1 MDASSLYS
9 LLEGVFTKND
19 IATNSTA
26 VTNFLN
32 VTSTALADV
41 PSNVSLPF
49 FGDVLGLGLSSGNF
63 SLSSLNST
71 VITSLLSGFI
81 PVFNDIPANTTAT
94 IIQYTVAMVNTLNLT
109 VSSSSSSGLK
119 SFLTSTV
126 LPSVLSL
133 PANDTS
139 TFVGDVAAALAYIPQ
154 STQIPYLQKVLLYAG
169 SHLSSLNG
177 SAISTSDLSPYIAEL
192 NIPTAAVVPLVN
204 NTVVSILS
212 MPLNE
217 SKVFYSQLVSF
228 YDTVPSNNS
237 MFISQKIKD
246 YIFPSNGTITLG
258 VQFFLSMFNELLL
271 NAHGN
276 ASPRSGTLQSNQ
288 ITKKLL
294 GTPLPPQVVHLGTAT
309 QTNLFGDYP
318 TSADIAPSAIFA
330 AVFMIFAFAHLGI
343 FYENYR
349 RGHKFWLS
357 LGFAFYCVC
366 RFIGWVIRIVW
377 SSNPT
382 NVQLGSAGGFFTV
395 SSSVFLLTLNL
406 ILAQRIFTWMHPVGG
421 SRKLFWY
428 YMYALYFSVIVVIAL
443 TSGAQISPYLSF
455 MSPAKVSRLLKVTE
469 ASSILLCLYCFQSL
483 NLVAMA
489 YQFKPTKKDKN
500 LYTYQ
505 AWWIEKFSPFY
516 YVEKG
521 AAQQAEESFLERS
534 VHERNAVRVIRA
546 SVQHAQTIPGVSTER
561 GALNH
566 TFSVALLAVT
576 SVLISVGAICR
587 CISIFQNNTQMTQ
600 TSICKPVVMY
610 ICYGL
615 LEVICNILYLV
626 GRIDLRFYRPDRLP
640 KRIREAPEVLNK
652 VSSDSHSEDLE
663 KDLDVAEDS
672 A

>member
-1 MDASSLYS
+1 MDASTIYT
-9 LLEGVFTKND
+9 LLEGVVTKND
-19 IATNSTA
+19 IANSTA
-26 VTNFLN
+26 LNSLLN
-32 VTSTALADV
+32 VTSSALADV
-41 PSNVSLPF
+41 PTNVSMPF
-49 FGDVLGLGLSSGNF
+49 FSDVLGLGLSSGNF

-71 VITSLLSGFI
+71 IVAGLIASFI
-81 PVFNDIPANTTAT
+81 PVFSLIPANTTAT
-94 IIQYTVAMVNTLNLT
+94 IIQDSVAVVNGLNLT
-109 VSSSSSSGLK
+109 VSDSSSSSLQ

-133 PANDTS
+133 PANDTT
-139 TFVGDVAAALAYIPQ
+139 TFIGDVAAALAYIPQ
-154 STQIPYLQKVLLYAG
+154 STQIPYIQKLLLFVG
-169 SHLSSLNG
+169 SHLSSVDGAAVSPTEL
-177 SAISTSDLSPYIAEL
+177 TPYIEAL
-192 NIPTAAVVPLVN
+192 DIPGKVVVPLVN
-204 NTVVSILS
+204 NTVVSLLS
-212 MPLNE
+212 MPLNV
-217 SKVFYSQLVSF
+217 SKGFYDEVVSF
-228 YDTVPSNNS
+228 YNTIPSNNS
-237 MFISQKIKD
+237 AVVSKYVRD

-258 VQFFLSMFNELLL
+258 VQFFLTAFKELVL

-276 ASPRSGTLQSNQ
+276 ASPRSGTLQTNRISQ
-288 ITKKLL
+288 KLM
-294 GTPLPPQVVHLGTAT
+294 GTPLPPQVVHLSTAT

-318 TSADIAPSAIFA
+318 TSTDVAPSAIFA
-330 AVFMIFAFAHLGI
+330 AVFMIFALAHLGI
-343 FYENYR
+343 FLENYR
-349 RGHKFWLS
+349 RGHKFWIS
-357 LGFAFYCVC
+357 LGFAFYCIC
-366 RFIGWVIRIVW
+366 RFVGWVIRIFW

-382 NVQLGSAGGFFTV
+382 NVRMGSAGGFFLI

-421 SRKLFWY
+421 SRKLFWN
-428 YMYALYFSVIVVIAL
+428 YMYGLYFSVIVVIAL
-443 TSGAQISPYLSF
+443 TTGAQTSPYLAF
-455 MSPAKVSRLLKVTE
+455 MSPSKVNHLLRVTK

-521 AAQQAEESFLERS
+521 AVQQAEESFLERS

-546 SVQHAQTIPGVSTER
+546 SVQHAQTVPGVSTER

-566 TFSVALLAVT
+566 TFSVALLAIT

-615 LEVICNILYLV
+615 FEVICNILYLV

-640 KRIREAPEVLNK
+640 KRIREAPESINK
-652 VSSDSHSEDLE
+652 VHSDSHSEDLDKE
-663 KDLDVAEDS
+663 LDIAEDS